1 MHSCRVLLVH
11 HGFQIFWGQG
21 QGFGMTVVQH
31 GVLRNCENLKGKITE
46 QLLHFSVTSASSGVL
61 AWELLEKRNFQ
72 FDLVLTDV
80 ILPCLSGLDLLSK
93 IKSYEA
99 SKQIPVVMMS
109 THDSL
114 ETVLNCLSK
123 EAADFL
129 VKPVRKNELK
139 NLWQHVWRRC
149 KSSSIGGSRIGT
161 GKEDVPKSHVGSYN
175 NVTGSNGDSENISSG
190 LNVQGGSDN
199 GSGNQVCNIK
209 PFPVLALKVVSV
221 ILTEE
226 THSPS
231 LSFDMWSVPALSCI
245 DLRFQEGIQ

>member
-1 MHSCRVLLVH
+1 
-11 HGFQIFWGQG
+11 
-21 QGFGMTVVQH
+21 
-31 GVLRNCENLKGKITE
+31 
-46 QLLHFSVTSASSGVL
+46 
-61 AWELLEKRNFQ
+61 
-72 FDLVLTDV
+72 
-80 ILPCLSGLDLLSK
+80 
-93 IKSYEA
+93 
-99 SKQIPVVMMS
+99 MS

-114 ETVLNCLSK
+114 DTVFNCLSK

-149 KSSSIGGSRIGT
+149 NSSSIGGSRIGT
-161 GKEDVPKSHVGSYN
+161 GKEDVRKSHVGSDN
-175 NVTGSNGDSENISSG
+175 NVTGSNGDSENISTG

-199 GSGNQVCNIK
+199 GSGNHVCNIK

-221 ILTEE
+221 ILIEE